1 MLKKKKKVINPEHS
15 LEGLMLKM
23 KIQYF
28 GHLIGKSQSLE
39 KTLMMRQTEGKRK
52 REQHRMRWLDSI
64 TDSMDTDLNELQE
77 TDSGGQRSLA
87 CCSSWGRKELETT

>member
-1 MLKKKKKVINPEHS
+1 MLRKKKGNQPCTFIGRTDAEDEDPI
-15 LEGLMLKM
+15 LWPPD
-23 KIQYF
+23 
-28 GHLIGKSQSLE
+28 GKSQSLE
-39 KTLMMRQTEGKRK
+39 KTLMMRKNEGKRK
-52 REQHRMRWLDSI
+52 MEQHRTRWLDCI